1 MFPTLSWALSP
12 SQSEAVSGHN
22 DPQEEER
29 NPRLHQHDE
38 AVDDLFDKSLE
49 EISADDF
56 YTMIAEVGSSLSRTD
71 DMVPSD
77 DLGCRDEPYE
87 DDNGVLNTWGRFG
100 EADITAFNDIISEN
114 SSVSTAESDHDDEIV
129 RPEPCKGEPDSGL
142 FSETPRRSI
151 AIVSKRDAVRRAAMR
166 AAQHPEGG
174 TKLSRPCVG
183 NAHRT
188 FSRSSFAAIHAHRPC
203 LICPSTTHIALSFR
217 PAPCRL
223 HVRRVPKVKGQ
234 VRVHFSMH
242 PLCQVWLRLQGASIS
257 KARQAFKGGY
267 RGARRLTSE
276 EVDAFRGVAEHIKD
290 KEHRVQLDRQGI
302 TFSYE
307 TIVSRKK

>member
-1 MFPTLSWALSP
+1 MSPTLSWALSP

-56 YTMIAEVGSSLSRTD
+56 YTIIAEVGSSLSRTDDMVPSDDLGCRDEPYEDDNGVLNTWGRSDSSLSRTD

-174 TKLSRPCVG
+174 TKLSRPCVE
-183 NAHRT
+183 
-188 FSRSSFAAIHAHRPC
+188 
-203 LICPSTTHIALSFR
+203 
-217 PAPCRL
+217 CRKS
-223 HVRRVPKVKGQ
+223 KVKCEYIFPCIRC
-234 VRVHFSMH
+234 VRFGFDCKVPASVKRGRPSRADIAARAGLH
-242 PLCQVWLRLQGASIS
+242 LR
-257 KARQAFKGGY
+257 K
-267 RGARRLTSE
+267 
-276 EVDAFRGVAEHIKD
+276 
-290 KEHRVQLDRQGI
+290 
-302 TFSYE
+302 
-307 TIVSRKK
+307 